1 MVTIKDI
8 AKYTGVSCTTIS
20 NVIHGRSNR
29 VSQETIEKVN
39 AAIRTLGYTPNMS
52 ARTLVSKS
60 SRVIG
65 FINHVITRDDSNMME
80 DPFHSSAIG
89 VIESKLRHNGYYL
102 MLRTVKTTDELIG
115 FLQNW
120 NVDGLFLTGI
130 FNDTFFD
137 ALSSFQ
143 VPLVLIDSYVRQP
156 CVYNVGLEDFKG
168 SYLATKHLAEKGHRR
183 IAYASPFMKDG
194 GVLQERFLGY
204 KAALTDSNIAFDPSI
219 LFEYEMDSVASC
231 HAAADAILARGG
243 ITGVV
248 TSADQ
253 LAIGIMSGLHA
264 RGVRIPED
272 ISIVGFDD
280 IPMCQM
286 VTPPLTTIHQD
297 MKQKAQTAVDFM
309 LQLLEGETPEQS
321 NIILPVSLTE
331 RQSVRSLLL

>member
-39 AAIRTLGYTPNMS
+39 AAIRILGYTPNLS

-60 SRVIG
+60 SRVVA
-65 FINHVITRDDSNMME
+65 FINHVITRDDTNMME

-89 VIESKLRHNGYYL
+89 VIESKLRENGYYL
-102 MLRTVKTTDELIG
+102 MLRTVKTTDELVN

-137 ALSSFQ
+137 ALSTSA
-143 VPLVLIDSYVRQP
+143 VPTVLIDSYVRQKNI
-156 CVYNVGLEDFKG
+156 YNVGLEDFNG
-168 SYLATKHLAEKGHRR
+168 SYLATTYLIEKGHRH
-183 IAYASPFMKDG
+183 IAYASPLMKDG

-204 KAALTDSNIAFDPSI
+204 KAALTKHGIPFDPSV
-219 LFEYEMDSVASC
+219 LFEYEMDSVTSC
-231 HAAADAILARGG
+231 HAAADAIASHGG
-243 ITGVV
+243 ITGLV

-253 LAIGIMSGLHA
+253 LAIGIISGLHA
-264 RGVRIPED
+264 RGIRVPED
-272 ISIVGFDD
+272 ISVMGFDD

-286 VTPPLTTIHQD
+286 ITPPLSTIHQD
-297 MKQKAQTAVDFM
+297 MNLKAQKAVEFM
-309 LQLLEGETPEQS
+309 LQLLDGEIPEQS
-321 NIILPVSLTE
+321 NIILPVYLTE
-331 RQSVRSLLL
+331 RESVRDLTH